1 MMFLHNPDSFERQY
15 GDVEWAP
22 VSFPVAQDW
31 FKYHN
36 KLSYMYGD
44 PPEIIFISMVSFRWS
59 DSIWKGNIYI
69 ERWYIITTCFR
80 WIILHIWQY
89 NVTSTLL

>member
-1 MMFLHNPDSFERQY
+1 MMFLHNSDSFESQY

-44 PPEIIFISMVSFRWS
+44 PPEILFISMVSFRWP
-59 DSIWKGNIYI
+59 DSIGKTYQDAKESAAGVPVTLRWCQGYI
-69 ERWYIITTCFR
+69 V
-80 WIILHIWQY
+80 L
-89 NVTSTLL
+89 